1 MNKVFALSI
10 SCVIALFC
18 VNVVF
23 SDVSHLNQQAPA
35 PGILCRYSHFN
46 WKIQKQIIKFVNLIL
61 KASFHFQTLLA
72 LPKN

>member
-46 WKIQKQIIKFVNLIL
+46 WKIQKK
-61 KASFHFQTLLA
+61 S
-72 LPKN
+72 